1 MVRSR
6 LVRLPFELDASTP
19 GFTSSLT
26 HPNSIVQATV
36 AREASSSEHQNLP
49 TPMLGVLLIDIIAR
63 HILVARAANA

>member
-6 LVRLPFELDASTP
+6 LARLPLDIDASTP

-26 HPNSIVQATV
+26 HPIPTIQAAV
-36 AREASSSEHQNLP
+36 AREASSSEHQSLP
-49 TPMLGVLLIDIIAR
+49 TPMLGVLLMDITAR